1 MANRIVNHF
10 ERWTGRISFFKSS
23 TWKRV
28 KSLLSTVI
36 PSFYPQDWKSG
47 KWSEPTFMWEV
58 VYSPSLR
65 FNLLILH
72 FQAILNYTKE
82 EEKKGKIQGTCQ
94 PHLSPSSKASKTSLP
109 STPSP
114 PSFVYSP
121 ALEEWLDRRSSHSQP
136 LSNRHLSASDLLYPD
151 HINDNHAYQ
160 WYLEASTIAPACS
173 PFWKLN
179 ERTCAV
185 SGVQFWQASA
195 WSKWNVCWSWRV
207 VRDDKLDV
215 TKL

>member
-10 ERWTGRISFFKSS
+10 ERWSGRISFFKNS

-28 KSLLSTVI
+28 KSLSSTVI
-36 PSFYPQDWKSG
+36 PSFYAQDWKSG

-65 FNLLILH
+65 FNPLILH

-82 EEKKGKIQGTCQ
+82 KEKGKIQGICQ
-94 PHLSPSSKASKTSLP
+94 PHLSPSSEASKTSLP

-121 ALEEWLDRRSSHSQP
+121 ALEEWLERRSSHSQL

-151 HINDNHAYQ
+151 HINDNHVYK

-179 ERTCAV
+179 ER
-185 SGVQFWQASA
+185 
-195 WSKWNVCWSWRV
+195 RV
-207 VRDDKLDV
+207 P
-215 TKL
+215 